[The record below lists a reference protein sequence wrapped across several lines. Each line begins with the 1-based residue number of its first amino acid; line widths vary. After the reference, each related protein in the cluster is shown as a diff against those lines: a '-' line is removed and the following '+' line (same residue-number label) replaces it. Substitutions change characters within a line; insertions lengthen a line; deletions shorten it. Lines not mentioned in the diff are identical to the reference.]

1 MAPDIFAK
9 ASSGVIVAGVSE
21 KSVMMTL
28 ILTFPVEGTRLGL
41 RGNPSATCS
50 SVPVG
55 SLQTVSEARL
65 SVLPV
70 AHDASFGVVLEPQVE
85 FAYFFP
91 HDAPSV
97 IIRMVKK
104 IRMLNRLSE

>member
-1 MAPDIFAK
+1 M
-9 ASSGVIVAGVSE
+9 
-21 KSVMMTL
+21 
-28 ILTFPVEGTRLGL
+28 
-41 RGNPSATCS
+41 
-50 SVPVG
+50 
-55 SLQTVSEARL
+55 SEARL